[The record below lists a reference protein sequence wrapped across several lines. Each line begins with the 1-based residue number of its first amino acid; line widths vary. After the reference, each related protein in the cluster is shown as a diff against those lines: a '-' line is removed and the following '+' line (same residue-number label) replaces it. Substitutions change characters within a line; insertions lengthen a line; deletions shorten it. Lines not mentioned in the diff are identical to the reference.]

1 MLQGLRRLATCA
13 ALALFFA
20 SSPRFAIAADA
31 AAPAKAAEDAVVAGS
46 DDIVSLIAPIALY
59 PDPILALILQS
70 STLPLEVVQAERFL
84 QKRAKEKTLQPDP
97 DWDSAIIGLLNYPKQ
112 LSQMAEYLDWTEE
125 VGNAVIDDL
134 DAVQSAIQD
143 IRLAAYYAGWLKST
157 KQQTVTL
164 EDGIVRISP
173 ADAKTV
179 SIPEYDPAA
188 LLTALD
194 EVEEAEEAADAAAP
208 AATAAAAAPAQGVA
222 PAPAGAVVTD
232 PGHGAY
238 ASYDVTPPV
247 IAYGEPQDTF
257 WNDAATFAGGAVVG
271 GLLGWALTEAFDDD
285 DDDWEDWWDDND
297 WDNDEIQDR
306 LRDRQEYR
314 QNAATDRREHRQQAA
329 DERRE
334 FRGGQI
340 EDRKDTREERRKGR
354 EGATGDRRETRE
366 DKAALAREQLSGR
379 QEARLGKGSVAAAQP
394 GRAKRDVALPGA
406 GKQPGVADKVR
417 QRSGV
422 QTAAAATG
430 RPAVA
435 KVASPQQ
442 KYAATD
448 ISRKASG
455 QGIAAG
461 AGPSQRV
468 RKEATRGARSRGGG
482 SATPASFGRSDQGGG
497 KTVKRQR
504 GGGGSGIAA
513 GHNRGG
519 AAKADGARG
528 RASREGAR
536 GGGGGGRRNR

>member
-297 WDNDEIQDR
+297 WDNDEI
-306 LRDRQEYR
+306 
-314 QNAATDRREHRQQAA
+314 
-329 DERRE
+329 
-334 FRGGQI
+334 
-340 EDRKDTREERRKGR
+340 
-354 EGATGDRRETRE
+354 
-366 DKAALAREQLSGR
+366 
-379 QEARLGKGSVAAAQP
+379 
-394 GRAKRDVALPGA
+394 
-406 GKQPGVADKVR
+406 
-417 QRSGV
+417 
-422 QTAAAATG
+422 
-430 RPAVA
+430 
-435 KVASPQQ
+435 
-442 KYAATD
+442 
-448 ISRKASG
+448 
-455 QGIAAG
+455 
-461 AGPSQRV
+461 
-468 RKEATRGARSRGGG
+468 
-482 SATPASFGRSDQGGG
+482 
-497 KTVKRQR
+497 
-504 GGGGSGIAA
+504 
-513 GHNRGG
+513 
-519 AAKADGARG
+519 
-528 RASREGAR
+528 
-536 GGGGGGRRNR
+536 